1 MSSASPVRPGDV
13 AATARMMAA
22 AGLAEAF
29 GHVSARTPSGFLIT
43 STRPLFDATAD
54 DVIVVE
60 SGRAVSGAVDAV
72 PLETPMH
79 AAIYEARR
87 DVGAICRGHPPYAV
101 VWGIAAERLP
111 LLHGLGGISSG
122 VVQVHSDIEL
132 VKSPEAA
139 AEVAGT
145 LGDDFSVLLQAN
157 GCLSVGKDLLEAVT
171 RLWFLEERARVVVQA
186 RSAGLGMMGKR
197 ERIWRRRLE
206 DSEAELIRAM
216 VWMLRTYGTPGDDSR
231 SSGL

>member
-1 MSSASPVRPGDV
+1 MSPPSQVQRGDV
-13 AATARMMAA
+13 AATARMMVA

-43 STRPLFDATAD
+43 STRPLLEATAD

-60 SGRAVSGAVDAV
+60 SGRAVAGAVDAV

-79 AAIYEARR
+79 AAIYESRP

-101 VWGIAAERLP
+101 VWGIVAERLP
-111 LLHGLGGISSG
+111 LLHGLGGISGG
-122 VVQVHSDIEL
+122 VVRVHPDIEL
-132 VKSPEAA
+132 VKSAEAA

-145 LGDDFSVLLQAN
+145 LGDDSSVLLQAN
-157 GCLSVGKDLLEAVT
+157 GCLSVGKSLLEAVT

-197 ERIWRRRLE
+197 ERIWRRRLG

-216 VWMLRTYGTPGDDSR
+216 AWMLHTYGEPGDHSQDSGR
-231 SSGL
+231 